1 MWRFIDRFLRSERA
15 AVAPTV
21 ALSLFGLVA
30 IGGVAFDYARLAAMD
45 TELQQAADQAA
56 LASATQLDRSDGARA
71 RATAAIQNAGTN
83 RLASNLTRFAKADAT
98 SGLSVEITGIT
109 FCKAIDNSKA

>member
-1 MWRFIDRFLRSERA
+1 MWSWIFRLLRSDRA

-21 ALSLFGLVA
+21 ALSLFGLIA

-56 LASATQLDRSDGARA
+56 LAAATQLDRSTGSRA
-71 RATAAIQNAGTN
+71 RAAAAIQNPGTN
-83 RLASNLTRFAKADAT
+83 RLASNLTRFAKADPT

-109 FCKAIDNSKA
+109 FCKAFDDSI